1 MPYHTIPYHTIHT
14 CMYIYIY
21 IHINIYILYIYTYHG
36 FIGHPNLVGDQGF
49 MKSVEKNV
57 LARVDQWKPKSIE
70 FDLPQ
75 ILLAFVKLKVKGGA
89 KNKTGSR
96 CV

>member
-1 MPYHTIPYHTIHT
+1 
-14 CMYIYIY
+14 
-21 IHINIYILYIYTYHG
+21 
-36 FIGHPNLVGDQGF
+36 